1 MLNRRSL
8 ILAGGA
14 LLLPAI
20 LRAPA
25 LAQAPAGEIGTA
37 TRPLRV
43 GVTSG
48 VHGQVLEVVR
58 DVLAKQGFVLKITE
72 FADFIQ
78 PNAALAAGE
87 IDINTYQHQPFLDTQ
102 KAQRGYDFVPVGKT
116 VLTVMGVF
124 SRKHKALADL
134 PNGARVAIPND
145 PTNGG
150 RALLLLAKAGV
161 ITLRN
166 GADYRATVADITG
179 NPKRVRILELEA
191 ASIARGLDDVD
202 AAAITGNYAV
212 PAGLNPLKEG
222 LAVEGADSAYTVLV
236 VTRRGDEGKPWA
248 RTLARA
254 YADPAVK
261 AFVEKTFGGAVIVGA

>member
-1 MLNRRSL
+1 MLTRRSL

-14 LLLPAI
+14 LLVPAM
-20 LRAPA
+20 LRSPA
-25 LAQAPAGEIGTA
+25 LAQGAEIGTA
-37 TRPLRV
+37 ARPLRA

-48 VHGQVLEVVR
+48 VHAQVLEVVR
-58 DVLAKQGFVLKITE
+58 DVLAKENFAVRITE

-87 IDINTYQHQPFLDTQ
+87 IDINTYQHLPFLETQ
-102 KAQRGYDFVPVGKT
+102 KQQRGYDFVPVGKT

-124 SRKHKALADL
+124 SRKHKSLSDL
-134 PNGARVAIPND
+134 PNGARIAIPND

-161 ITLRN
+161 IGLTP
-166 GADYRATVADITG
+166 GADYRATVADITE
-179 NPKRVRILELEA
+179 NPKRIRIIELEA

-212 PAGLNPLKEG
+212 PAGLNPLKDG
-222 LAVEGADSAYTVLV
+222 IAVEGTDSAYTVLV
-236 VTRRGDEGKPWA
+236 VARRGDENKPWA
-248 RTLARA
+248 RKLARA
-254 YADPAVK
+254 YADPSVK
-261 AFVEKTFGGAVIVGA
+261 AFVEQTFGGAVIVGA